1 MSSPKRPTKQPAPQ
15 PPELK
20 AIEQPAEKPA
30 EQTPEQPAEQPP
42 EQPPEQSA
50 EQVAEQVTE
59 QVTEQATEQATDEPA
74 AALTPSAPD
83 DLVAHSIMVRCKRP
97 TGIWRG
103 GRFWSAEQVTV
114 PLDELTEEQIE
125 RIVTEPLLAFA
136 FVAGEPALT
145 ITVEV

>member
-30 EQTPEQPAEQPP
+30 EQ
-42 EQPPEQSA
+42 PPEQSA
-50 EQVAEQVTE
+50 EQVA
-59 QVTEQATEQATDEPA
+59 EQATDEPA

-145 ITVEV
+145 ITAEA

>member
-15 PPELK
+15 PPELA
-20 AIEQPAEKPA
+20 AIEQPAEKP
-30 EQTPEQPAEQPP
+30 
-42 EQPPEQSA
+42 
-50 EQVAEQVTE
+50 
-59 QVTEQATEQATDEPA
+59 TDQPA

-83 DLVAHSIMVRCKRP
+83 DLVAHSITVRCKRP

-114 PLDELTEEQIE
+114 PLEELTEEQIE

-136 FVAGEPALT
+136 FIVDELAQ
-145 ITVEV
+145 

>member
-1 MSSPKRPTKQPAPQ
+1 MHITRPLRQGQVGARHRLQEEVGAIGRRRPAR
-15 PPELK
+15 
-20 AIEQPAEKPA
+20 
-30 EQTPEQPAEQPP
+30 
-42 EQPPEQSA
+42 
-50 EQVAEQVTE
+50 VDH
-59 QVTEQATEQATDEPA
+59 DEPA

-145 ITVEV
+145 ITAEA

>member
-42 EQPPEQSA
+42 EQSA
-50 EQVAEQVTE
+50 EQV
-59 QVTEQATEQATDEPA
+59 TEQATDEPA

-114 PLDELTEEQIE
+114 PLDELTDEQIE

-145 ITVEV
+145 ITVEA

>member
-1 MSSPKRPTKQPAPQ
+1 MSSPKHPTKQPAPQ

-42 EQPPEQSA
+42 EQSA

-59 QVTEQATEQATDEPA
+59 QVTDEPA

-136 FVAGEPALT
+136 FVAGEPALSVT
-145 ITVEV
+145 PEV

>member
-30 EQTPEQPAEQPP
+30 EQTPEQPAEQTPEQTP
-42 EQPPEQSA
+42 EQPAEQPA
-50 EQVAEQVTE
+50 EQV
-59 QVTEQATEQATDEPA
+59 TEQATDEPA

-145 ITVEV
+145 ITVEA